1 MAAELVRDN
10 LLPVSGSL
18 DATMGGPDIDHLL
31 GMKSKRRSIYLRQ
44 AAEKEVEFLKIFDG
58 PAVTE
63 CYVRRPTVVPQQ
75 ALALANSEIT
85 ANAARALA
93 QKLSDQA
100 DSSDDELFAR
110 RAFERIVARQP
121 RPEELQLCRD
131 FLKEGS
137 DRSERI
143 RENLV
148 LVLFNHN
155 DFVTIR

>member
-1 MAAELVRDN
+1 
-10 LLPVSGSL
+10 
-18 DATMGGPDIDHLL
+18 
-31 GMKSKRRSIYLRQ
+31 LRQ